1 MNLYRFKTFRTTY
14 YFPPIV
20 KGLEFLYGLYTP
32 YGLMARVYWWM
43 FRHFSVVR
51 LLNRVDCGSLNF
63 SYEQIINLMPPK
75 SILSFNMGTPGY
87 EQKISM
93 LGIEQNGQRFF
104 SKYSVKPDAMVL
116 SRHEIDVLTALKDSK
131 VTPELLDYKIEDKYC
146 FFRTSYVEGES
157 LSALC
162 LNKWIVDLSVSI
174 SKIHI
179 ACFDSALLSGLS
191 HGDFVPWNIMVKD
204 GIYKL
209 IDWEMADERPLGYD
223 LFYFIY
229 QIGKLFATNELF
241 IDRIN
246 ANKAY
251 LDHYFNAFD
260 IEDWYPYFDDFI
272 KRMNISR

>member
-1 MNLYRFKTFRTTY
+1 
-14 YFPPIV
+14 
-20 KGLEFLYGLYTP
+20 
-32 YGLMARVYWWM
+32 MARVYWWM
-43 FRHFSVVR
+43 FRHFPVVR
-51 LLNRVDCGSLNF
+51 ILNRVDSGSLDF
-63 SYEQIINLMPPK
+63 PYEQIISLMPQK
-75 SILSFNMGTPGY
+75 SILSFNMGTPGD

-93 LGIEQNGQRFF
+93 LGLEKNVQRFF
-104 SKYSVKPDAMVL
+104 SKYSEKPDAIVL
-116 SRHEIDVLTALKDSK
+116 SRHEIDVLTALKDSN
-131 VTPELLDYKIEDKYC
+131 VTPKILDFKIEKNYC
-146 FFRTSYVEGES
+146 FFRTSYVEGKS
-157 LSALC
+157 LSVLY
-162 LNKWIVDLSVSI
+162 LNEGIVDLSVSI

-229 QIGKLFATNELF
+229 QIGKLFAPNELF

-251 LDHYFNAFD
+251 LDYYFNAFD
-260 IEDWYPYFDDFI
+260 IEDWHPYYDDFI
-272 KRMNISR
+272 QRSYISR